1 MVTVEL
7 GGGRTG
13 ILIDLSESGMAVQ
26 PFLPVPAGT
35 ELEFHFDLPR
45 GAGRIA
51 GKGTVNSAARTGRIG
66 VQFDHLSDRSATHL
80 RDWLKITRDP
90 FASSR
95 TEAPA
100 LTPTAP
106 DLEFA
111 PAPNDELD
119 LDTALEMIADRARS
133 LTRADGAA
141 VIVAAA
147 YGFACCASSGRAPA
161 KGTPAAADASLTGEC
176 LRLGVTV
183 SCSDTATDPR
193 VNPMACEQLK
203 VRSVLVVPMLIDGR
217 TFGALEVLSS
227 VADKFSEKDVARLE
241 QLADIASGVLAN
253 SDAEPEMRAT

>member
-1 MVTVEL
+1 MSELGPDKPRRGRERRRHHRGNVVDRQMVTVEL

-100 LTPTAP
+100 L
-106 DLEFA
+106 
-111 PAPNDELD
+111 
-119 LDTALEMIADRARS
+119 
-133 LTRADGAA
+133 
-141 VIVAAA
+141 
-147 YGFACCASSGRAPA
+147 
-161 KGTPAAADASLTGEC
+161 
-176 LRLGVTV
+176 
-183 SCSDTATDPR
+183 
-193 VNPMACEQLK
+193 
-203 VRSVLVVPMLIDGR
+203 
-217 TFGALEVLSS
+217 
-227 VADKFSEKDVARLE
+227 
-241 QLADIASGVLAN
+241 
-253 SDAEPEMRAT
+253 